1 MKESLLSFYNAL
13 AGDYDGGRGDYDEE
27 PHWLFFHAHPFD
39 TLDWWYVLGFVFL
52 NPGLPKRPVSQPRLA
67 L

>member
-1 MKESLLSFYNAL
+1 MN
-13 AGDYDGGRGDYDEE
+13 
-27 PHWLFFHAHPFD
+27 PFD
-39 TLDWWYVLGFVFL
+39 ALGWWYVLGFIFL